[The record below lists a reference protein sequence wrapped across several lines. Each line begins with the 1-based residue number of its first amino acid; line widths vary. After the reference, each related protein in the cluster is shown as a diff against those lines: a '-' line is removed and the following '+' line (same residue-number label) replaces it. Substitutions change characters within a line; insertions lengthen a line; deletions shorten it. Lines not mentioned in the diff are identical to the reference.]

1 MNPEF
6 ERRLLELVDRA
17 LELPAESR
25 AAFLHKACGGDT
37 ALETAAAELI
47 ASCAKA
53 EADDRFLVDSAAVF
67 ADPIIRA
74 VEEEEEEDSEE
85 PLKRVSAL
93 LEGRYK
99 FGREIGRGG
108 NAIVYLARDL
118 QHSRDV
124 AIKVI
129 RQGVADPD
137 RRHRFLREV
146 EISAQLRH
154 PFVIPLIDSGETQ
167 GTLFYVMPYVEG
179 ESLRDLLDREGALSL
194 TSALTVA
201 RDVAEALDFAHSQG
215 IVHRDIKPENILL
228 SGSHALVADFGIAMA
243 LEASGTDRVTEK
255 GVAVGTPAYMSPEQA
270 GASERID
277 GRSDI
282 YALGCVVYEMLA
294 GEVPYLGETPRAIL
308 AKHLQAPVPD
318 LTILRPGLSPAA
330 QATMRRALA
339 KVPAE
344 RFSKA
349 TEFINELTAEA
360 GGDGRQATGDEWLGK
375 RPRRLRGFVT
385 FVASVAVVAFV
396 AFWARRFIPPSRPP
410 ALPPS
415 LERIAVLYF
424 DNLSSDPE
432 VGLIAQGLTEDVI
445 DELSQVHGLHVISPN
460 GVRLY
465 RDHPAP
471 VDSIAKVLG
480 VGTVVGGSISA
491 SADIVRVTVRL
502 VDPSNGDQLR
512 TQSFE
517 VQRGAALAL
526 RQAVVGQVATFLRER
541 LGQEVKLRKER
552 KETQSLEAWERVT
565 RADDLVRD
573 GVDASLAGNE
583 ADATDLW
590 HRADSLY
597 AVAENLDRKWVT
609 PTIGRGWVALRLA
622 LFTQDTLPYGPMM
635 QRALTIAN
643 QALARSNGG
652 PQALALRG
660 YAREWLATSPN
671 VTSADT
677 LKRQAEADL
686 RAALDARPDDARS
699 WYALG
704 ELLYTDG
711 RYTESAQAL
720 ETALNRDAF
729 LVEVRA
735 VVSLLFFASLN
746 LEKFDD
752 ASRWCEMGI
761 TQYAGDPRFQTC
773 RLILLGWTGKSSR
786 DVGKAWQ
793 EIETIER
800 SDSIGMFSSQWRYFR
815 MIAAMTAARAGL
827 KDSARAIIAKVHED
841 SAAHPGTEVR
851 MEEAYVFLLLGQ
863 RDEALTLLRD
873 ELKNDPDSR
882 GRIMRSPW
890 FRPLAADL
898 KS

>member
-17 LELPAESR
+17 LELPAEGR
-25 AAFLHKACGGDT
+25 AAFLHRACRGDT
-37 ALETAAAELI
+37 ALEAAAAELI
-47 ASCAKA
+47 ASCAKV

-74 VEEEEEEDSEE
+74 VEEEEEEEDSEE
-85 PLKRVSAL
+85 PLKRVTAL

-179 ESLRDLLDREGALSL
+179 ESLRDLLDREGALSFK
-194 TSALTVA
+194 SALAVA
-201 RDVAEALDFAHSQG
+201 RDVAEALDFAHSRG

-243 LEASGTDRVTEK
+243 LEASATDRLTEK

-349 TEFINELTAEA
+349 TEFVDALAADAKGEEPSRLGGSTA
-360 GGDGRQATGDEWLGK
+360 RRLGK
-375 RPRRLRGFVT
+375 GVGV
-385 FVASVAVVAFV
+385 VALVVIVAFV
-396 AFWARRFIPPSRPP
+396 ARGLIPPSRP
-410 ALPPS
+410 AAVPPS

-445 DELSQVHGLHVISPN
+445 DELSQVHGLQVISPN

-480 VGTVVGGSISA
+480 VGTVVGGSLSA
-491 SADIVRVTVRL
+491 SPDVVRVTVRL

-517 VQRGAALAL
+517 VRPDAALAL

-552 KETQSLEAWERVT
+552 EETQSLEAWERVT

-597 AVAENLDRKWVT
+597 AVAEKLDRKWVT

-622 LFTQDTLPYGPMM
+622 LFTQDTTPYGPMM
-635 QRALTIAN
+635 QRALTIAD

-671 VTSADT
+671 MTGTDT

-686 RAALDARPDDARS
+686 RAALDARADDARS

-720 ETALNRDAF
+720 ETALNRDAY
-729 LVEVRA
+729 LVEARA

-752 ASRWCEMGI
+752 ASRWCEMGL

-773 RLILLGWTGKSSR
+773 RLILLGWTGKNRR

-793 EIETIER
+793 EIETIEQR
-800 SDSIGMFSSQWRYFR
+800 DSIGMFSRQWSYFR

-827 KDSARAIIAKVHED
+827 KDSARAIVASVHAD
-841 SAAHPGTEVR
+841 PAAHPGTEVR
-851 MEEAYVFLLLGQ
+851 TEEAYVHLLLGQ
-863 RDEALTLLRD
+863 REEALALLRE
-873 ELKNDPDSR
+873 ELRSDPDSR
-882 GRIMRSPW
+882 GQIVRSPW
-890 FRPLAADL
+890 FKDL
-898 KS
+898 GRDLTP

>member
-1 MNPEF
+1 
-6 ERRLLELVDRA
+6 V
-17 LELPAESR
+17 
-25 AAFLHKACGGDT
+25 
-37 ALETAAAELI
+37 
-47 ASCAKA
+47 
-53 EADDRFLVDSAAVF
+53 DDRFLVDSAAVF

-93 LEGRYK
+93 LEGQYK

-108 NAIVYLARDL
+108 NAIVYLARDI

-154 PFVIPLIDSGETQ
+154 PFVIPLIDSGDTQ

-194 TSALTVA
+194 KSTLAVA

-243 LEASGTDRVTEK
+243 LEASNTDRLTEK

-282 YALGCVVYEMLA
+282 YSLGCVVYEMLA

-349 TEFINELTAEA
+349 TEFVDALAADAKGEEPLRL
-360 GGDGRQATGDEWLGK
+360 GGSAARRIGK
-375 RPRRLRGFVT
+375 GVGV
-385 FVASVAVVAFV
+385 VASVAIIAF
-396 AFWARRFIPPSRPP
+396 AAWRLIPPFRHSAIPP
-410 ALPPS
+410 ATSPPS

-445 DELSQVHGLHVISPN
+445 DELSQVHGLQVISPN

-480 VGTVVGGSISA
+480 VGTVVGGSLS
-491 SADIVRVTVRL
+491 SSPDVVRVTVRL
-502 VDPSNGDQLR
+502 VDPANGDQLR

-517 VQRGAALAL
+517 VRPDAALAL

-541 LGQEVKLRKER
+541 LGQEIKLRKER
-552 KETQSLEAWERVT
+552 EETQSLEAWERVT

-597 AVAENLDRKWVT
+597 AVAEKLDRKWVT

-622 LFTQDTLPYGPMM
+622 LFTQDTMPYSPMM
-635 QRALTIAN
+635 QRALAIAD

-652 PQALALRG
+652 PRALALRG

-671 VTSADT
+671 MTGTDT

-711 RYTESAQAL
+711 RFTESAQAL
-720 ETALNRDAF
+720 ETALNRDAY

-746 LEKFDD
+746 LQKFDD
-752 ASRWCEMGI
+752 AARWCEMGI
-761 TQYAGDPRFQTC
+761 SRYAGDPRFQTC
-773 RLILLGWTGKSSR
+773 RLILLGWTGKNRR

-793 EIETIER
+793 EIESIEKQ
-800 SDSIGMFSSQWRYFR
+800 DSIGMFSSQWSYFR
-815 MIAAMTAARAGL
+815 MMAAMTAARAGM
-827 KDSARAIIAKVHED
+827 KDSARAIVARVYAD

-851 MEEAYVFLLLGQ
+851 TEEAYVHLLLGQ
-863 RDEALTLLRD
+863 REEALALLRE
-873 ELKNDPDSR
+873 ELRSDPDSR
-882 GRIMRSPW
+882 GQIVRSPW
-890 FRPLAADL
+890 FKELGPDL
-898 KS
+898 SP

>member
-6 ERRLLELVDRA
+6 ERRLLELVDQA
-17 LELPAESR
+17 LELPAEAR
-25 AAFLHKACGGDT
+25 ASFLHKACAGDS
-37 ALETAAAELI
+37 ALESAAADLI

-53 EADDRFLVDSAAVF
+53 EVDDRFLVDSAAVF

-74 VEEEEEEDSEE
+74 VEEEEEEEDSEE
-85 PLKRVSAL
+85 PLKRVSTF
-93 LEGRYK
+93 LEGQYK

-194 TSALTVA
+194 KSALAVA

-243 LEASGTDRVTEK
+243 LEASGTDRLTEK

-282 YALGCVVYEMLA
+282 YSLGCVVYEMLA

-318 LTILRPGLSPAA
+318 LTILRPGLSPVA

-344 RFSKA
+344 RYSKA
-349 TEFINELTAEA
+349 TEFVEALAA
-360 GGDGRQATGDEWLGK
+360 GGELVPSGSEGAARRIGK
-375 RPRRLRGFVT
+375 GVG
-385 FVASVAVVAFV
+385 VVALVVIV
-396 AFWARRFIPPSRPP
+396 AFLGRHFIPPSRPT
-410 ALPPS
+410 ALPPA

-445 DELSQVHGLHVISPN
+445 DELSQVHGLQVISPN

-471 VDSIAKVLG
+471 VDSIARVLG
-480 VGTVVGGSISA
+480 VGTVVGGSVSA
-491 SADIVRVTVRL
+491 SADVVRVTVRL
-502 VDPSNGDQLR
+502 VDPANGDQLR

-526 RQAVVGQVATFLRER
+526 RQAVLGQVATFLRER
-541 LGQEVKLRKER
+541 LGQEVKVRKER
-552 KETQSLEAWERVT
+552 EETQSLDAWERVT

-583 ADATDLW
+583 SESSDLW

-597 AVAENLDRKWVT
+597 AVAEKLDRKWVT
-609 PTIGRGWVALRLA
+609 PTVGRGWVALRLA
-622 LFTQDTLPYGPMM
+622 LSSQDTMPYSPMM
-635 QRALTIAN
+635 QRALAIAE
-643 QALARSNGG
+643 QALERSKGG
-652 PQALALRG
+652 EQALALRG

-671 VTSADT
+671 MTGTDT

-711 RYTESAQAL
+711 RFTESAQAL
-720 ETALNRDAF
+720 ETALNRDAY

-746 LEKFDD
+746 LQKFDD
-752 ASRWCEMGI
+752 AVRWCETGFSR
-761 TQYAGDPRFQTC
+761 YAGDPRFQTC
-773 RLILLGWTGKSSR
+773 RLILLGWTGKSR
-786 DVGKAWQ
+786 GDVGKAWQ
-793 EIETIER
+793 EIESIEKQ
-800 SDSIGMFSSQWRYFR
+800 DTIGMFSSQWSYFR
-815 MIAAMTAARAGL
+815 MMAAMTAARAGM
-827 KDSARAIIAKVHED
+827 KDSARAIVARVHAD
-841 SAAHPGTEVR
+841 SAAHPGSEVR
-851 MEEAYVFLLLGQ
+851 TEEAYVHLLLGQ
-863 RDEALTLLRD
+863 REEALALLRE
-873 ELKNDPDSR
+873 ELKSDPDSR
-882 GRIMRSPW
+882 GRIIRSPW
-890 FRPLAADL
+890 FKDL
-898 KS
+898 GPALTP